1 MIKINCIIP
10 NKLSVVSEYVLT
22 ILGDRLGIQFFTE
35 KKEVLNHS
43 FKHNEKIIEFPAYFV
58 IHEAERFLRKRNI
71 FPYSLDRFEYKN
83 EVYHAVINNDLP
95 NKRCHFDVDI
105 IGTIFILLSRYEE
118 HVLNRESHF
127 DKFGR
132 FKYKSAIN
140 SFLLNQPIVDELI
153 DFFRLIIEDEFNIKL
168 VTPNRK
174 FEVSPSHDV
183 DRPFKYLFSTRRKIA
198 KRLLGDVFKR
208 KSTLLARKRT
218 NIYKRVRKGDLKA
231 DPYNTFQ
238 WIIDTSLKYDV
249 TSTFHF
255 LVKSINPK
263 FDGDYNIDDHVITDL
278 LKLIHVN
285 AHKIGLHPS
294 FNATIIPGQIEKEFN
309 ELKKICETVG
319 IKQKSFKS
327 RNHYLRWNNHSIS
340 ELEKAGIEIDQTLTF
355 AQKPGFKTGTS
366 ISYPAF
372 NFDSMKISSVT
383 IEPLIMM
390 EQSLLSFS
398 YMGLRNDLPSA
409 WNIVQNLKNQCKK
422 HSGTFTTLWHNNMLI
437 EDDLKQ
443 FYEECIK

>member
-1 MIKINCIIP
+1 
-10 NKLSVVSEYVLT
+10 
-22 ILGDRLGIQFFTE
+22 
-35 KKEVLNHS
+35 
-43 FKHNEKIIEFPAYFV
+43 
-58 IHEAERFLRKRNI
+58 
-71 FPYSLDRFEYKN
+71 
-83 EVYHAVINNDLP
+83 
-95 NKRCHFDVDI
+95 VDI
-105 IGTIFILLSRYEE
+105 IGTIFIPLSRYEE

-140 SFLLNQPIVDELI
+140 SSLLNQPIVDELI
-153 DFFRLIIEDEFNIKL
+153 DFFRLIIENEFNIKL

-183 DRPFKYLFSTRRKIA
+183 DRPFKYLFSTQRNIA

-218 NIYKRVRKGDLKA
+218 NIYRKVRKGDLNA
-231 DPYNTFQ
+231 DPYNTFK

-255 LVKSINPK
+255 LAKSINPMY
-263 FDGDYNIDDHVITDL
+263 DADYNIDDHVIKDL
-278 LKLIHVN
+278 LKLIYVN
-285 AHKIGLHPS
+285 DQKIGLHPS
-294 FNATIIPGQIEKEFN
+294 FNATIIPGQIKKEFK
-309 ELKKICETVG
+309 ELKQICENVG
-319 IKQKSFKS
+319 IKQNSFKS
-327 RNHYLRWNNHSIS
+327 RNHYLRWNNHSIT

-355 AQKPGFKTGTS
+355 AQKPGFKTGTT

-372 NFDSMKISSVT
+372 NFDSMNISSVT

-398 YMGLRNDLPSA
+398 YMGLRNDLSSA

-422 HSGTFTTLWHNNMLI
+422 YSGTFTTLWHNNMLI